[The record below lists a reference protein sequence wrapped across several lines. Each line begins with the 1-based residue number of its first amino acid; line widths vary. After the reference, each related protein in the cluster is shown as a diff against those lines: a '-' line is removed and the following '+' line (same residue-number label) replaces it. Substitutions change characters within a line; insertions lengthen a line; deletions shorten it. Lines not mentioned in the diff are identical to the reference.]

1 MLWIKQTEVLK
12 KNILITIIGPTA
24 IGKTSLSI
32 ALAQHFG
39 CDIISCDSRQ
49 FFKEMKIGTAVPTDA
64 ELAGAPHHFI
74 QNKSIFENYTV
85 GDFEKEAIAKLD
97 ELFLKNNIQ
106 IMVGGSGLYV
116 DAVLKGLDSFP
127 AIAPEIRDEVRT
139 TFEEKGLDYLQNTL
153 KELDALYYES
163 LLQNNPQTLQN
174 PNRMMRFVE
183 VCLGTSKPYSSF
195 INKKENNRNFT
206 PIVIGLEANRE
217 IMYNR
222 INQRVDIMLNEGQ
235 LQEAERLFPN
245 KELNALQTVGYRE
258 LFDYFEGKI
267 TLDFAIEEIKKN
279 TRRFSK
285 RQLTWFKRTENTIWF
300 DYLTDRKEII
310 DNLQLIIH
318 NLKCQ

>member
-1 MLWIKQTEVLK
+1 MK

-32 ALAQHFG
+32 AMAQHFG

-85 GDFEKEAIAKLD
+85 GDFEKEAITKLD
-97 ELFLKNNIQ
+97 ELFLKNNVQ

-116 DAVLKGLDSFP
+116 DAVVKGLDFFP
-127 AIAPEIRDEVRT
+127 DIAPEIRDEVRT

-153 KELDALYYES
+153 KVLDANYYES

-174 PNRMMRFVE
+174 PHRMMRFVE
-183 VCLGTSKPYSSF
+183 VCLGTGKPYSSF

-217 IMYNR
+217 IMYSR

-285 RQLTWFKRTENTIWF
+285 RQLTWFKQTENTIWF
-300 DYLTDRKEII
+300 DYLTDRKEIM
-310 DNLQLIIH
+310 DNLQLIID
-318 NLKCQ
+318 N